1 MNTDHAD
8 PLPVVYIRDVDTLPD
23 TQRWLC
29 RTLWSRNA
37 VGFIAA
43 AAKSF
48 KSLIALDLAVSVASG
63 TPVLG
68 RFAIEDAGTALVYLA
83 EDALPHVRAR
93 IESLCRHRALDIA
106 TLPLAVITSPV
117 LRLDTARDQERLR
130 TTVERIRP
138 RLLVLDPLVRLH
150 GRDENDATQISAL
163 LGYFRDLQRQF
174 DLALVI
180 VHHTTKR
187 QHSQPGQSLR
197 GSSDLHAFGDSS
209 WYLARHGDN
218 VTLTVEHR
226 SAPAPTPMA
235 LALIT
240 DDDDGNVGMHLE
252 VRDAPNV
259 PYDTPAVPRDERP
272 SELEGHVVN
281 ALQARAEPAS
291 RKDLRAALRI
301 NNERLGTALCALEQ
315 RGVIRRTPTG
325 WTLAQSV
332 ELPHTTRSTP

>member
-1 MNTDHAD
+1 MNADHAD
-8 PLPVVYIRDVDTLPD
+8 PLPVVYIRDIGTVPD

-29 RTLWSRNA
+29 RTLWSRGA
-37 VGFIAA
+37 VGLLGGP
-43 AAKSF
+43 AKCF
-48 KSLIALDLAVSVASG
+48 KTHLALDLAVSVASA

-68 RFAIEDAGTALVYLA
+68 RFVVEDAGVALVYLA
-83 EDALPHVRAR
+83 EDALPHVRTR
-93 IESLCRHRALDIA
+93 IESLCHHRALDIA
-106 TLPLAVITSPV
+106 ALHLAVITTPV
-117 LRLDTARDQERLR
+117 LRLDTARDQDRLR
-130 TTVERIRP
+130 TTVEQLKP

-150 GRDENDATQISAL
+150 TRDENDATQISAL
-163 LGYFRDLQRQF
+163 LSYFRDLQRQF
-174 DLALVI
+174 DLALML
-180 VHHTTKR
+180 VHHTSKR

-209 WYLARHGDN
+209 WYLVRHGDN

-226 SAPAPTPMA
+226 SAPAPKPMT
-235 LALIT
+235 LALIA
-240 DDDDGNVGMHLE
+240 DDGDIGMHLE
-252 VRDAPNV
+252 VRDEPSA
-259 PYDTPAVPRDERP
+259 PRDERP
-272 SELEGHVVN
+272 SELEGHVVST
-281 ALQARAEPAS
+281 LQSRGEPAS